1 MHLTSCPTSSD
12 LAWGIKMLL
21 HVINVQ
27 LSIIRSTLSYSCRKY
42 KHCTIS
48 VHMQG
53 GSTPLHLAVQNGHN
67 QVVQTLIR
75 LGADISAVNKV
86 RL

>member
-1 MHLTSCPTSSD
+1 
-12 LAWGIKMLL
+12 
-21 HVINVQ
+21 
-27 LSIIRSTLSYSCRKY
+27 
-42 KHCTIS
+42 
-48 VHMQG
+48 MQS

-86 RL
+86 TL